1 MDSRRNRYVRTY
13 SFGTDGSAALAG
25 SPISSHRPMATRRRP
40 RKRFA
45 LRLPRIVLIV
55 FALGLGVYLLNLI
68 GNSLDEQTRLERQIA
83 QQHVLLAEAR
93 ESIVV
98 LDEGLLSASDET
110 RIRTAA
116 LNRLGMQ
123 VPAER
128 QIFNVPEPQVIQKAE
143 DTAGAKQGGSMSL
156 FRMLLSTIGL

>member
-40 RKRFA
+40 QKRFV

-55 FALGLGVYLLNLI
+55 FAAGMGIFLLNLI

-93 ESIVV
+93 ESISV
-98 LDEGLLSASDET
+98 LDEGLLAASDET

-128 QIFNVPEPQVIQKAE
+128 QIFNVPQPQVVQKAE
-143 DTAGAKQGGSMSL
+143 ETSARQGGSMSL